1 MPLSAAKCRQPV
13 SPSIQM
19 AITSSISIVVPVH
32 NEQAILEEQVTSML
46 AALKTLDCP
55 YEILLV
61 ENGSTDDTARICARL
76 DATHHAIHCVAT
88 AAADYGLA
96 LREGI
101 ARARHEVVVIF
112 NVEFWSIEFVAIAL
126 TALQTRELVIGSK
139 SAPGAADDRPLL
151 RRAITRSYNRCLRI
165 GWGFSGTDTH
175 GMKAFR
181 RSVVAPIADACR
193 CTGFVFDTELVLRCE
208 RAGLRRLELPTDVQ
222 EVRPPSIPAL
232 VRRVPSVVRN
242 LVTLWKSVR

>member
-1 MPLSAAKCRQPV
+1 
-13 SPSIQM
+13 M
-19 AITSSISIVVPVH
+19 AIPSSISIVVPVH
-32 NEQAILEEQVTSML
+32 NEQAILEEQVTSMH
-46 AALKTLDCP
+46 AALERLECLH
-55 YEILLV
+55 EIVLV

-76 DATHHAIHCVAT
+76 QAEHPAIHHVT
-88 AAADYGLA
+88 IPDADYGLA

-101 ARARHEVVVIF
+101 LRARHEVVVIF
-112 NVEFWSIEFVAIAL
+112 NVEFWSTEFVAIAL

-139 SAPGAADDRPLL
+139 SAPGATDDRPLL
-151 RRAITRSYNRCLRI
+151 RRLITRSYNHCLRI

-181 RSVVAPIADACR
+181 HSVVAPIAEACK

-208 RAGLRRLELPTDVQ
+208 RAGLKRLELPTDVR
-222 EVRPPSIPAL
+222 EVRPPSVPSL
-232 VRRVPSVVRN
+232 FRRVPGVARN